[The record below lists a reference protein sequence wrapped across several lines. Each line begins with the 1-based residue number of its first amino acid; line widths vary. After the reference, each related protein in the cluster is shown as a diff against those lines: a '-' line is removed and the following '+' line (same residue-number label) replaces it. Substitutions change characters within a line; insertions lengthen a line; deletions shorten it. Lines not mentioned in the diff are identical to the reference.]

1 MFENDLCCHF
11 LTSQCH
17 INVVIF
23 ATKTCLTAISSNL
36 ALELE
41 LSESKQNQA
50 IRDTK
55 KSRKEYHENALA
67 YVDTLLAIE
76 EEKKYELVENLSSIA
91 GVIFLFSFSF
101 LYFFRIGFNSRN
113 LATNA
118 ITWKMTKKSSKR
130 SI

>member
-1 MFENDLCCHF
+1 MFDDDLCCHF
-11 LTSQCH
+11 LTRQCH
-17 INVVIF
+17 INVIKYDRIWEF
-23 ATKTCLTAISSNL
+23 ENMSDSHSFGRD
-36 ALELE
+36 LE

-91 GVIFLFSFSF
+91 GVTIYSSFRFSISF
-101 LYFFRIGFNSRN
+101 
-113 LATNA
+113 
-118 ITWKMTKKSSKR
+118 
-130 SI
+130 